1 MACAQG
7 GVELPDDEESRR
19 HLPTCLEAKRC
30 TQGAQE
36 AQTGA
41 ALTSCTAHG
50 ARFSCVLRLIYGHG
64 RQCVQ
69 ENLEREMLE
78 EVCRLRE
85 MVDVLQQAVNDA
97 ETRAVN
103 EREAAKD
110 AIAQLEAA
118 SAIEETVVMVEDT
131 EKVKSL
137 SAEVDRLKVS
147 PSHQFHP
154 EIVQCGICALKI
166 MA

>member
-1 MACAQG
+1 
-7 GVELPDDEESRR
+7 
-19 HLPTCLEAKRC
+19 
-30 TQGAQE
+30 
-36 AQTGA
+36 
-41 ALTSCTAHG
+41 
-50 ARFSCVLRLIYGHG
+50 
-64 RQCVQ
+64 
-69 ENLEREMLE
+69 MLE

-118 SAIEETVVMVEDT
+118 SVEDT

-147 PSHQFHP
+147 PLHQFHP